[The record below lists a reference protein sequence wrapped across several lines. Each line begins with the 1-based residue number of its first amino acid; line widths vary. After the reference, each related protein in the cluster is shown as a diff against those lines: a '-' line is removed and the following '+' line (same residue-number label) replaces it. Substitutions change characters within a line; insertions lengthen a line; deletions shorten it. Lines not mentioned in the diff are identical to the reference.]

1 MGLSV
6 FSMVKRWV
14 FWSVRSGIQV
24 DVEVNLRQRC
34 DSHSCY
40 QTTTQTCWRKDIM
53 ENLFKTKLVK
63 QQKHPNFV
71 CSQKKNVSFPLE
83 PLLNLQNLAH
93 VSHKYH
99 MSLKQQG
106 HPMGFQRPV
115 ERSPSFLMTQSEST
129 RHTNDS

>member
-1 MGLSV
+1 MRFSFMLSNHNAN
-6 FSMVKRWV
+6 MLEKRHH
-14 FWSVRSGIQV
+14 G
-24 DVEVNLRQRC
+24 E
-34 DSHSCY
+34 
-40 QTTTQTCWRKDIM
+40 
-53 ENLFKTKLVK
+53 LFKTKLVK